1 LHPQEKLRIA
11 RAVSTAIRGLAAHW
25 RMAAADPLECAL
37 GLGALPVDD
46 RKRCVDRA
54 NEAAHRRLAKIG
66 VLIDARGDERMR
78 DLHEERGGPAKQK
91 EAFAVDPAGNTVD
104 RKDPGVAHTT
114 SVLLRSFGYAFEGVA
129 YILRTQRNARI
140 EIAIAIAVLALA
152 AWLGMS
158 AVEWAVLVITIALVM
173 ALEWVNTSLEL
184 AVSLASPERH
194 PSAKAAKDVA
204 AACVLLG
211 AITSIVVALLL
222 FAPRLVSR
230 LPGT

>member
-1 LHPQEKLRIA
+1 
-11 RAVSTAIRGLAAHW
+11 
-25 RMAAADPLECAL
+25 M
-37 GLGALPVDD
+37 
-46 RKRCVDRA
+46 
-54 NEAAHRRLAKIG
+54 
-66 VLIDARGDERMR
+66 
-78 DLHEERGGPAKQK
+78 
-91 EAFAVDPAGNTVD
+91 
-104 RKDPGVAHTT
+104 
-114 SVLLRSFGYAFEGVA
+114 LLRSFGYAFEGVA

-140 EIAIAIAVLALA
+140 EIGIALSAVALA

-211 AITSIVVALLL
+211 AIASIVVALLL